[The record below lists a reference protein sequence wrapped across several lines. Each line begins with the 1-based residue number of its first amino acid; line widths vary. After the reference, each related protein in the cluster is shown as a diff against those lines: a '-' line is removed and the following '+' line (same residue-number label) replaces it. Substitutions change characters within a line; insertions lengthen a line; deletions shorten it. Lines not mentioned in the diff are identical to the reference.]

1 MVVHRRSGSRLLRTI
16 APLLA
21 LCLVLVYWISH
32 SQNHHRY
39 YYYFT
44 SSYFAPFFS
53 AAATMTDATSSLV
66 VSARQT
72 GTTSPPRITFGV
84 TNTSPRPVTVL
95 AWDSPLDP
103 LALQLGRVA
112 VTPSGG
118 GQRPLD
124 FPTVQV
130 RRRMPP
136 APEDLVTIE
145 PGETAENEVVLREAL
160 LPPERLGRRATVVC
174 RGGWAAVW
182 PGLRAA
188 DVGEQARAELGANK
202 DAVKGS
208 YESEPFEIE
217 VEVES

>member
-21 LCLVLVYWISH
+21 LGLVLVSWISH
-32 SQNHHRY
+32 SQNHHHHHHY
-39 YYYFT
+39 YIP
-44 SSYFAPFFS
+44 SYFAPFFS

-72 GTTSPPRITFGV
+72 GTSSPPRITFGV

-112 VTPSGG
+112 VTPSGDR
-118 GQRPLD
+118 QPLD

-136 APEDLVTIE
+136 GPDDLVTIE

-160 LPPERLGRRATVVC
+160 LPPERLGGRATVVC
-174 RGGWAAVW
+174 RGDWAAVW

-202 DAVKGS
+202 DAVKGT
-208 YESEPFEIE
+208 YESEPLEIE
-217 VEVES
+217 VDVGS

>member
-1 MVVHRRSGSRLLRTI
+1 MVPHRRPGSSLLRTI
-16 APLLA
+16 APLVALA
-21 LCLVLVYWISH
+21 LGLAYWTSH
-32 SQNHHRY
+32 AQNHHDHRI
-39 YYYFT
+39 
-44 SSYFAPFFS
+44 SSFAPRFFS
-53 AAATMTDATSSLV
+53 AAETMTDATSSLV

-72 GTTSPPRITFGV
+72 GTSSPPRVTFGV

-95 AWDSPLDP
+95 AWESPLDP

-112 VTPSGG
+112 VTPAGG
-118 GQRPLD
+118 GGRPLE
-124 FPTVQV
+124 FPTAQV

-136 APEDLVTIE
+136 GPEDLITIE

-174 RGGWAAVW
+174 RGAWAAVW

-188 DVGEQARAELGANK
+188 DLGERARAELGANK

-208 YESEPFEIE
+208 YESEPLEIE
-217 VEVES
+217 VEVEVES